1 MSQPSSG
8 DFTTK
13 KLSEMEEN
21 EIIEN
26 LEVLLNY
33 DSLEQVDSWEVLI
46 DMADL
51 GSALE
56 PESQDEEDGN

>member
-1 MSQPSSG
+1 MAEPSSS
-8 DFTTK
+8 DLTTK
-13 KLSEMEEN
+13 KNIEVEEN
-21 EIIEN
+21 EIIAN

-33 DSLEQVDSWEVLI
+33 DSLEQVDSWEVLM

>member
-1 MSQPSSG
+1 MSQVNSS
-8 DFTTK
+8 DLTTK
-13 KLSEMEEN
+13 NNTELEDED
-21 EIIEN
+21 IIAN

-33 DSLEQVDSWEVLI
+33 DSLEQADSWEVLM

-56 PESQDEEDGN
+56 SEDEEDGQ

>member
-51 GSALE
+51 GSVLE